1 MTLPRLSGI
10 ALVLALAAC
19 QADPGQDTAPTA
31 STGTPPVPD
40 AQPAAGSDNT
50 PEPSEPLVSHWQCG
64 EMRISTHFDNVAD
77 RATLSAAGREIV
89 LRHAMS
95 GSGARYAD
103 DAGNEFWSKG
113 DSAQLTLAGEE
124 RRDCSLADEPSPWD
138 AAKARNIG
146 FRAVGNEPGWMVE
159 VGQGEA
165 PALHAELDYGAR
177 KLDIAHAQPLKNGT
191 GFQGKTANGSQVEL
205 RIDKTPC
212 QDDMSGTKYEATAV
226 LKAGGKDYKGCG
238 AFLFE

>member
-1 MTLPRLSGI
+1 MTLSRLFGI
-10 ALVLALAAC
+10 ALLVALAAC
-19 QADPGQDTAPTA
+19 RAQPGSEAAPAATTA
-31 STGTPPVPD
+31 TPQLPD
-40 AQPAAGSDNT
+40 AQPAPDAPAPA
-50 PEPSEPLVSHWQCG
+50 PEQPLVSHWQCG
-64 EMRISTHFDNVAD
+64 EMRISARFDNVAD
-77 RATLSAAGREIV
+77 QATLSAAGRELL

-103 DAGNEFWSKG
+103 DLGNEFWSKG

-138 AAKARNIG
+138 EAKSRGIG
-146 FRAVGNEPGWMVE
+146 FRAIGNEPGWLVE

-177 KLDIAHAQPLKNGT
+177 KVDVEHAQPMAHDA
-191 GFQGKTANGSQVEL
+191 GFHGKTASGLKVEL
-205 RIDKTPC
+205 RIDRSAC
-212 QDDMSGTKYEATAV
+212 RDDADVKYEATAV
-226 LKAGGKDYKGCG
+226 LAVGGQEYKGCG